1 MVPRRCTLEDAIV
14 LKRVM
19 RRALRSEPRA
29 TRDTPKRATPRVTQ
43 QPTTPQPP
51 TQATKATQATQATGS
66 IASRL
71 AGGLTEDPS
80 TRVKA
85 TSGASAEAVTDQAI
99 HHAEDG
105 TAYWGELDN
114 ESARAK
120 ADGKTLVIDQWECI
134 SCGTCVE
141 NTDAVFVL
149 PDDGKAVPIRQ
160 EGDMSLIQ
168 DAIDACPVTCIH
180 WSESPDEYEQLND
193 AKGDA
198 ID

>member
-1 MVPRRCTLEDAIV
+1 M

-19 RRALRSEPRA
+19 RRALRSESRSERA
-29 TRDTPKRATPRVTQ
+29 APKRAAPKVTVKPVTVQ
-43 QPTTPQPP
+43 QP
-51 TQATKATQATQATGS
+51 AQATGS

-71 AGGLTEDPS
+71 AGGLTEDPAA
-80 TRVKA
+80 RVKA
-85 TSGASAEAVTDQAI
+85 TSGASAGAVTDQAI

-105 TAYWGELDN
+105 SAYWGEQDN
-114 ESARAK
+114 ESARAR
-120 ADGKTLVIDQWECI
+120 AEGKTLVIDQWECI

-180 WSESPDEYEQLND
+180 WSDTPGEYEQLND
-193 AKGDA
+193 AQGDA